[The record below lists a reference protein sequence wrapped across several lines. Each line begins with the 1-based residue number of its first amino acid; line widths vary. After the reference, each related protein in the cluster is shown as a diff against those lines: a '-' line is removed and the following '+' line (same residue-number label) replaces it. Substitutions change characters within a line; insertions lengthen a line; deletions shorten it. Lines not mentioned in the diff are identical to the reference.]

1 MNYNIRNVRIFATPA
16 ADSGGINIYLDFS
29 GQREYLI
36 FYRFNYKL
44 YMLLKNG
51 ISLDELTRTSGYRA
65 ASPGDNAMIHSVK
78 QLMRVI
84 DDYIKYEYL
93 PYKKAG

>member
-16 ADSGGINIYLDFS
+16 ADSSGINIYLDFS

-51 ISLDELTRTSGYRA
+51 
-65 ASPGDNAMIHSVK
+65 
-78 QLMRVI
+78 RVCP
-84 DDYIKYEYL
+84 KFCVNT
-93 PYKKAG
+93 AGSAK